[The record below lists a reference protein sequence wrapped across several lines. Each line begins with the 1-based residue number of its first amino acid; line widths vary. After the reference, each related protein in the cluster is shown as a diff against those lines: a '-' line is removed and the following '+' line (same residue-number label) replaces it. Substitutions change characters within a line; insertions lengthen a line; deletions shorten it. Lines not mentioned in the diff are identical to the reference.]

1 MKLTVFI
8 GCYNESSTILKAI
21 DEAKSLNID
30 KEIIVIDN
38 CSSDGTREILKG
50 LKGDKSLQIIF
61 HSRNMG
67 AGYSAWEAMH
77 MAKGEYFYGPGA
89 DLEYRMPDVYKMI
102 EKMEKDN
109 LDAVLGSRLLARG
122 RVSRLRL
129 IKERPFWLGTI
140 IATFMINML
149 FGKKFSDVIGIN
161 LVKTG
166 ILRKFEHMA
175 GSQAFT
181 FQLVSK
187 LCKNGYKIGEV
198 PLWYKPRTHKEGKT
212 IRAID
217 IFPALWAIVKVR
229 FSLRD

>member
-8 GCYNESSTILKAI
+8 GCYNEKSTILAAI
-21 DEAKSLNID
+21 REAKSLNID

-38 CSSDGTREILKG
+38 CSSDGTKEILEG
-50 LKGDKSLQIIF
+50 LKNDTGLKIIF
-61 HSRNMG
+61 HSKNMG

-77 MAKGEYFYGPGA
+77 IAKGDYFYGPGA
-89 DLEYRMPDVYKMI
+89 DLEYKMTDVYAMI
-102 EKMEKDN
+102 EKMETDK
-109 LDAVLGSRLLARG
+109 LDTVLGSRLLSRG
-122 RVSRLRL
+122 RVSRLQL
-129 IKERPFWLGTI
+129 VKERPFWLGTI

-149 FGKKFSDVIGIN
+149 FGKRFSDVIGIN
-161 LVKTG
+161 LVKTN

-187 LCKNGYKIGEV
+187 LCKNGYRIGEV

-217 IFPALWAIVKVR
+217 IFPALWAIIRVR
-229 FSLRD
+229 FSP